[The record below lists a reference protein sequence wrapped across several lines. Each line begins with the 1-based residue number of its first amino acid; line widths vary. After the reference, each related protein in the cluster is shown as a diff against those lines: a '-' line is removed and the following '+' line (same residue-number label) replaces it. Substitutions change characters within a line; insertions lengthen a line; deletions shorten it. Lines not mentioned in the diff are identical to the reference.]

1 VKGDSDYAGRGMAA
15 FILAHTLVC
24 LGAGYFIGYLSGVDE
39 GTCRS
44 TCEEA
49 TAGMGSGHV
58 AAEGCTCTI
67 IDMEGAKTTWVEK
80 TASAP

>member
-1 VKGDSDYAGRGMAA
+1 MKGDSDFDGRALAA
-15 FILAHTLVC
+15 FILAHTIVC

-39 GTCRS
+39 GTCRV

-49 TAGMGSGHV
+49 TAGQGNGHV

-67 IDMEGAKTTWVEK
+67 TDTAGETTTWLES